1 VKIIRTL
8 ILILIF
14 CSPGWAGER
23 HAGTVDLL
31 IVAGQSNAVGFDTS
45 ARELPSSYL
54 DKEVLFWWRC
64 GAPPADNLDSTSKH
78 QWTSLQAQPDQTQIL
93 SPEIKPL
100 NRNFQS
106 PEGGFGPEIG
116 LARTLL
122 RQQPGQPLAII
133 KIAYNGTSVTEW
145 QRPVGKKFNCYQALV
160 SETKLAIREAEK
172 KGLTMRLRA
181 LIWVQGESDGNN
193 LYAGQYEHNLK
204 TMIIAL
210 RRDLNAPG
218 LIVLLGFNTDFK
230 AGSPA
235 VQQVVQAQ
243 KNLAAEHKLIAYVN
257 SRNCAMANGVHFSSK
272 GTMELGRL
280 FAKKLI
286 LTEKKL
292 KQEQV
297 LPKK

>member
-1 VKIIRTL
+1 VKTIRTL
-8 ILILIF
+8 ILILVL
-14 CSPGWAGER
+14 CSPGWAGEQ
-23 HAGTVDLL
+23 HTETVDL
-31 IVAGQSNAVGFDTS
+31 IIIAGQSNAVGFDTS
-45 ARELPSSYL
+45 ARELPSNPL

-64 GAPPADNLDSTSKH
+64 GAPPADNFDSTSKH
-78 QWTSLQAQPDQTQIL
+78 QWTSLQTQPDQTQVL
-93 SPEIKPL
+93 SPNVKPL
-100 NRNFQS
+100 YRNFQN

-122 RQQPGQPLAII
+122 QQQPGQPLAII

-145 QRPVGKKFNCYQALV
+145 QRPAAKEFNCYQALV
-160 SETKLAIREAEK
+160 SETRLAIRKAVK
-172 KGLTMRLRA
+172 KGLNMHLRA
-181 LIWVQGESDGNN
+181 LIWVQGESDGNI
-193 LYAGQYEHNLK
+193 LYAGQYKHNLK
-204 TMIIAL
+204 TMINAL
-210 RRDLNAPG
+210 RQDLNAPG
-218 LIVLLGFNTDFK
+218 LIVLLGFNTKFK

-243 KNLAAEHKLIAYVN
+243 KNLAAEHKLIAYVD
-257 SRNCAMANGVHFSSK
+257 SRNCTMANGVHFSSR

-286 LTEKKL
+286 NIEKKL